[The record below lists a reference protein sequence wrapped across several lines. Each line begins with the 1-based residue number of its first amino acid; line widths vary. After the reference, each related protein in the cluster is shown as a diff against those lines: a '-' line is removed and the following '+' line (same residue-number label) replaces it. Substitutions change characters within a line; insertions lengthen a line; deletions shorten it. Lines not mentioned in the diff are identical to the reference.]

1 MTQKYIYA
9 FGDENTEGN
18 AEMKNLLGGK
28 GANLA
33 EMASLGIQVPPGFT
47 ISTEACAY
55 YFKHKNT
62 LPPKLWG
69 EVLACLKNLEQGL
82 ERKFGDTENPLLVA
96 VRSGARVSM
105 PGMMDTVL
113 NLGLNDSTVKGLA
126 KSTNNEWFALDSYR
140 RFIAMFGD
148 VVLGIPGER
157 FEALLAKKKLK
168 RKIEFDTE
176 FTSQELKALIK
187 QFKTLVV
194 RTTQEE
200 FPEDSMQQ
208 LRMTVEAVFNS
219 WNTER
224 ARTYRRLNGIP
235 HEWGTAV
242 TVQSMVFGNMGD
254 TSATGVAFTRN
265 PATGEKKFYGEY
277 MINAQ
282 GEDVVAGIRTPNSI
296 EKLEQDMPQ
305 VYQTLVKV
313 YQKLETHYKDMQ
325 DLEFTIED
333 QKLYLLQTRA
343 GKRTAAS
350 AIKVAIDMVNEGL
363 ISKREALMRVP
374 ANQLDQIFHPM
385 IDPKAKLKLLAKGL
399 GASPGAAAGKIVFTP
414 ERAQELAEKKEKVI
428 LVRTETS
435 PEDIHG
441 MSVSQ
446 GILTARGGMTSHAA
460 VVARAMG
467 KPCVSG
473 VNALEVNVKRKKCTL
488 GNIQLKELDSI
499 TLDGTTGQ
507 VIKGAVPLIQ
517 SRLTSNF
524 TRMMTWAGE
533 VRSLQIR
540 ANADTPHDAL
550 MARDF
555 GAQGIGLCRTE
566 HMFFDEERI
575 SLVRKMI
582 VAEDG
587 KVRDE
592 VLKKLLPIQ
601 RGDFTEIFKVMEG
614 FPVTVRL
621 LDPPLHE
628 FLPNSPAEIK
638 NLAKKMKVSP
648 GALGKKIENMKE
660 VNPMLGHRGCRLGI
674 TFPDIY
680 RMQVRAIVE
689 AACKLVKRGVKIFPE
704 IMVPL
709 VAHVNEF
716 KVVRE
721 LIMEVAEEVVQKT
734 GVPLN
739 YKIGSMIE
747 LPRTAL
753 MADEIAVEADF
764 FSFGTNDLTQ
774 TAFGL
779 SRDDAG
785 SFLNEY
791 LEKGLLTH
799 DPFVTVDTD
808 GVGQLIRIAIE
819 KGKKVKPNIHL
830 GVCGEHGGDPSSI
843 NFFNKMGLD
852 YVSCSPYRV
861 PTAILAAAQAVIR
874 EDHLNL
880 FPEFN
885 WQDS

>member
-1 MTQKYIYA
+1 MVQKKYVYA
-9 FGDENTEGN
+9 FGDKNTEGT

-28 GANLA
+28 GANLG

-47 ISTEACAY
+47 ISTEACVY
-55 YFKHKNT
+55 YFQNKNT
-62 LPPKLWG
+62 FPSKLWD
-69 EVLACLKNLEQGL
+69 EILSRLKDLEKVLGKN
-82 ERKFGDTENPLLVA
+82 FGDPVNPLLVS

-113 NLGLNDSTVKGLA
+113 NLGLNDTTARGLA
-126 KSTNNEWFALDSYR
+126 KSTKNEWFALDSYR
-140 RFIAMFGD
+140 RFIAMFGN

-157 FEALLAKKKLK
+157 FETILTKKKLK

-176 FTSQELKALIK
+176 FTIQELKALIR
-187 QFKTLVV
+187 QFKALVV
-194 RTTQEE
+194 RVTGEE
-200 FPEDSMQQ
+200 FLEDPMQQ
-208 LRMTVEAVFNS
+208 LRMAVEAVFNS

-224 ARTYRRLNGIP
+224 ARTYRRLNNIP
-235 HEWGTAV
+235 GEWGTAV
-242 TVQSMVFGNMGD
+242 TVQSMVFGNMGE

-277 MINAQ
+277 MLNAQ

-296 EKLEQDMPQ
+296 EMLEKDMPE
-305 VYQTLVKV
+305 VYQDLVKV
-313 YQKLETHYKDMQ
+313 YQKLENHYKDMQ
-325 DLEFTIED
+325 DLEFTIEN
-333 QKLYLLQTRA
+333 QKLFLLQTRS

-363 ISKREALMRVP
+363 LSKREALMRIP

-385 IDPKAKLKLLAKGL
+385 ISPKAKLKLIGKGL
-399 GASPGAAAGKIVFTP
+399 GASPGAASGKIVFTP
-414 ERAQELAEKKEKVI
+414 ELAQELADKKEKVI
-428 LVRTETS
+428 LVRMETS
-435 PEDIHG
+435 PEDIQG

-446 GILTARGGMTSHAA
+446 GILTAKGGMTSHAA

-473 VNALEVNVKRKKCTL
+473 VCSLDVNVKRKKCTL
-488 GNIQLKELDSI
+488 GDVQLKELDSI
-499 TLDGTTGQ
+499 TLDGTTGR
-507 VIKGAVPLIQ
+507 VIEGTVPLIQ

-533 VRSLQIR
+533 IRALQIR

-575 SLVRKMI
+575 FLVRKMI

-592 VLKKLLPIQ
+592 ALKKLLPIQ
-601 RGDFTEIFKVMEG
+601 RGDFTEIFKVMDG
-614 FPVTVRL
+614 LPVTIRL

-628 FLPNSPAEIK
+628 FLPNSPAETK
-638 NLAKKMKVSP
+638 NLAKEMNVSP
-648 GALGKKIENMKE
+648 MALAKKIETMKE

-689 AACKLVKRGVKIFPE
+689 AACRQVKKGVKVFPE

-716 KVVRE
+716 KIVRE
-721 LIMEVAEEVVQKT
+721 LIVEAAEDAIEKA
-734 GVPLN
+734 GVDLN
-739 YKIGSMIE
+739 YKIGTMIE
-747 LPRTAL
+747 LPRAAMT
-753 MADEIAVEADF
+753 ADEIAVEADF

-779 SRDDAG
+779 SRDDSG

-791 LEKGLLTH
+791 LDKGLLNH
-799 DPFVTVDTD
+799 DPFVSVDRD
-808 GVGQLIRIAIE
+808 GVGHLIRIAVE

-830 GVCGEHGGDPSSI
+830 GVCGEHGGDPASI
-843 NFFNKMGLD
+843 NFFNTLGLD

-861 PTAILAAAQAVIR
+861 PTAILAAAQAVIQ
-874 EDHLNL
+874 ED
-880 FPEFN
+880 
-885 WQDS
+885 S

>member
-1 MTQKYIYA
+1 MTQKYVYA
-9 FGDENTEGN
+9 FGDENTEGR
-18 AEMKNLLGGK
+18 AEMINLLGGK

-55 YFKHKNT
+55 YFQHKNT
-62 LPPKLWG
+62 LPAKLWD
-69 EVLACLKNLEQGL
+69 EVLTHLKELERVL
-82 ERKFGDTENPLLVA
+82 DRKFGDKDNPLLVS

-113 NLGLNDSTVKGLA
+113 NLGLNDATVLGLA
-126 KSTNNEWFALDSYR
+126 ESTKNEWFALDCYR
-140 RFIAMFGD
+140 RFISMFGN

-157 FEALLAKKKLK
+157 FEMILAKKKIK

-176 FTSQELKALIK
+176 FTIPEMKALIK
-187 QFKTLVV
+187 QFKALVV
-194 RTTQEE
+194 RSTQEA
-200 FPEDSMQQ
+200 FPEDVMLQ
-208 LRMTVEAVFNS
+208 LRMAVEAVFNS
-219 WNTER
+219 WNTDR
-224 ARTYRRLNGIP
+224 ARIYRRLNGIP
-235 HEWGTAV
+235 HEWGTGV
-242 TVQSMVFGNMGD
+242 TIQSMVFGNRGE

-277 MINAQ
+277 MVNAQ
-282 GEDVVAGIRTPNSI
+282 GEDVVAGIRTPRSI
-296 EKLEQDMPQ
+296 EKLEQDMPEVFQ
-305 VYQTLVKV
+305 ELVKV
-313 YQKLETHYKDMQ
+313 YQKLEKYYKDMQ
-325 DLEFTIED
+325 DLEFTIENE
-333 QKLYLLQTRA
+333 KLFLLQTRA

-385 IDPKAKLKLLAKGL
+385 IAPKAKLILLGKGL

-414 ERAQELAEKKEKVI
+414 ERAQELADKKEKVI
-428 LVRTETS
+428 LVRMETS

-441 MSVSQ
+441 MSVAQ
-446 GILTARGGMTSHAA
+446 GILTAKGGMTSHAA

-473 VNALEVNVKRKKCTL
+473 VSALEINAKRKTCKL
-488 GNIQLKELDSI
+488 GDIQLKELDWV
-499 TLDGTTGQ
+499 TLDGTTGR
-507 VIKGAVPLIQ
+507 VIKGAAPLIQ

-533 VRSLQIR
+533 IRSLEIR

-566 HMFFDEERI
+566 HMFFNEERI
-575 SLVRKMI
+575 FLVRKMI
-582 VAEDG
+582 LAGDK

-592 VLKKLLPIQ
+592 ALKKLLPIQ
-601 RGDFTEIFKVMEG
+601 RADFTEIFKVMEG
-614 FPVTVRL
+614 LPITVRL

-628 FLPNSPAEIK
+628 FLPKSSAEIK
-638 NLAKKMKVSP
+638 NLAKEMKVSA
-648 GALGKKIENMKE
+648 GALAKKIETMKE

-680 RMQVRAIVE
+680 KMQVRAIVE
-689 AACKLVKRGVKIFPE
+689 AACRQVKKGLKVFPE

-709 VAHVNEF
+709 VGHINEF
-716 KVVRE
+716 KIVHE
-721 LIMEVAEEVVQKT
+721 LIVEVAEEVIQKS
-734 GVPLN
+734 GVNLK
-739 YKIGSMIE
+739 YKIGTMIE
-747 LPRTAL
+747 LPRAAL
-753 MADEIAVEADF
+753 TADELAVQADF

-779 SRDDAG
+779 SRDDSG

-791 LEKGLLTH
+791 LDKGLLDN
-799 DPFVTVDTD
+799 DPFVSVDQG
-808 GVGQLIRIAIE
+808 GVGQLIGIAVE
-819 KGKKVKPNIHL
+819 KGKKVKPNLHI
-830 GVCGEHGGDPSSI
+830 GVCGEHGGDPASI
-843 NFFNKMGLD
+843 QFFNKMGLD

-861 PTAILAAAQAVIR
+861 PTAILAAAQAVIQ
-874 EDHLNL
+874 ED
-880 FPEFN
+880 
-885 WQDS
+885 S

>member
-1 MTQKYIYA
+1 MVQKKYVYA
-9 FGDENTEGN
+9 FGDENTEGT

-28 GANLA
+28 GANLG

-47 ISTEACAY
+47 ISTEACV
-55 YFKHKNT
+55 YFFQNKNT
-62 LPPKLWG
+62 FPAKLWD
-69 EVLACLKNLEQGL
+69 EILARLKDLEKSLGK
-82 ERKFGDTENPLLVA
+82 KFGDPVNPLLVS
-96 VRSGARVSM
+96 VRSGARISM

-113 NLGLNDSTVKGLA
+113 NLGLNDTTVQGLA
-126 KSTNNEWFALDSYR
+126 KSTKNEWFALDSYR
-140 RFIAMFGD
+140 RFIAMFGN

-157 FEALLAKKKLK
+157 FEAILTKKKLK
-168 RKIEFDTE
+168 RNIEFDTD
-176 FTSQELKALIK
+176 FTIQELKALIR
-187 QFKTLVV
+187 QFKALVV
-194 RTTQEE
+194 RVTGKE
-200 FPEDSMQQ
+200 FLEDPMQQ
-208 LRMTVEAVFNS
+208 LRMAVEAVFSS

-224 ARTYRRLNGIP
+224 ARTYRRLNDIP

-242 TVQSMVFGNMGD
+242 TVQSMVFGNMGE

-277 MINAQ
+277 MLNAQ

-296 EKLEQDMPQ
+296 EMLEKDMPE
-305 VYQTLVKV
+305 VYQDLVKI
-313 YQKLETHYKDMQ
+313 YQKLENHYKGMQ
-325 DLEFTIED
+325 DLEFTIEN
-333 QKLYLLQTRA
+333 QKLFLLQTRA

-385 IDPKAKLKLLAKGL
+385 ISPKAKLKLLGKGL

-414 ERAQELAEKKEKVI
+414 ERAQELADKKEKVV
-428 LVRTETS
+428 LVRMETS

-446 GILTARGGMTSHAA
+446 GILTAKGGMTSHAA

-473 VNALEVNVKRKKCTL
+473 VGNLDVNVKRKKCTL
-488 GNIQLKELDSI
+488 GGVQLKELDSI
-499 TLDGTTGQ
+499 TLDGTTGR
-507 VIKGAVPLIQ
+507 VIKGAVALIQ

-533 VRSLQIR
+533 VRALQIR

-575 SLVRKMI
+575 FLVRKMI
-582 VAEDG
+582 VAEDE
-587 KVRDE
+587 KVRE
-592 VLKKLLPIQ
+592 EALKKLLPIQ
-601 RGDFTEIFKVMEG
+601 RGDFAEIFKVMDG
-614 FPVTVRL
+614 LPVTIRL

-628 FLPNSPAEIK
+628 FLPNSNAETK
-638 NLAKKMKVSP
+638 NLAKEMKVSP
-648 GALGKKIENMKE
+648 SALGKKIETLKE

-680 RMQVRAIVE
+680 RMQVRAIIE
-689 AACKLVKRGVKIFPE
+689 AACRQVKKGLKVFPE

-716 KVVRE
+716 KTVRE
-721 LIMEVAEEVVQKT
+721 LIVEAAEDVIEKA
-734 GVPLN
+734 GVELN
-739 YKIGSMIE
+739 YKIGTMIE
-747 LPRTAL
+747 LPRAAMT
-753 MADEIAVEADF
+753 ADEIAEEADF

-779 SRDDAG
+779 SRDDSG

-791 LEKGLLTH
+791 LDQGLLNN
-799 DPFVTVDTD
+799 DPFVSVDRD
-808 GVGQLIRIAIE
+808 GVGQLIRIAVE

-830 GVCGEHGGDPSSI
+830 GVCGEHGGDPASI
-843 NFFNKMGLD
+843 NFFNTLGLD

-861 PTAILAAAQAVIR
+861 PTAILAAAQAVIQG
-874 EDHLNL
+874 DG
-880 FPEFN
+880 
-885 WQDS
+885 

>member
-157 FEALLAKKKLK
+157 FEEILAKKKLK

-176 FTSQELKALIK
+176 FTPQELKALIK
-187 QFKTLVV
+187 QFKALVV
-194 RTTQEE
+194 RATQEE
-200 FPEDSMQQ
+200 FPEDAMQQ
-208 LRMTVEAVFNS
+208 LRMTIEAVFNS

-224 ARTYRRLNGIP
+224 AQTYRRLNGIP

-282 GEDVVAGIRTPNSI
+282 GEDVVAGVRTPNSI
-296 EKLEQDMPQ
+296 EKLEQDMPEI
-305 VYQTLVKV
+305 YQTLVKV

>member
-1 MTQKYIYA
+1 MVQKKYVYS
-9 FGDENTEGN
+9 FGDENTEGK
-18 AEMKNLLGGK
+18 AEMRNLLGGK

-47 ISTEACAY
+47 ISTEACVY
-55 YFKHKNT
+55 YFQHKNKF
-62 LPPKLWG
+62 PAKLWDQILSRLG
-69 EVLACLKNLEQGL
+69 DLEKSLGK
-82 ERKFGDTENPLLVA
+82 KFGDPVNPLLVS

-113 NLGLNDSTVKGLA
+113 NLGLNDATVRGLA
-126 KSTNNEWFALDSYR
+126 KSTKNEWFAYDSYR
-140 RFIAMFGD
+140 RFISMFGN

-157 FEALLAKKKLK
+157 FEHILTKKKLK

-176 FTSQELKALIK
+176 FTIQELKALIR
-187 QFKTLVV
+187 QFKSLVV
-194 RTTQEE
+194 RVTG
-200 FPEDSMQQ
+200 EDFLEDPMQQ
-208 LRMTVEAVFNS
+208 LHKAVEAVFNS

-296 EKLEQDMPQ
+296 DMLAEDMPD
-305 VYQTLVKV
+305 VYQDLVKV
-313 YQKLETHYKDMQ
+313 YQKLENHYKDMQ
-325 DLEFTIED
+325 DLEFTIEN
-333 QKLYLLQTRA
+333 QRLFLLQTRA

-385 IDPKAKLKLLAKGL
+385 ISPKAKLKLLGKGL

-428 LVRTETS
+428 LVRMETS

-446 GILTARGGMTSHAA
+446 GILTAKGGMTSHAA

-473 VNALEVNVKRKKCTL
+473 VNNLDVNVKRKKCTL
-488 GNIQLKELDSI
+488 GGIQLKELDSI

-507 VIKGAVPLIQ
+507 VIEGAIPLIQ

-533 VRSLQIR
+533 VRALQIR

-575 SLVRKMI
+575 FLVRKMI
-582 VAEDG
+582 VADDA

-592 VLKKLLPIQ
+592 ALKKLLPIQ
-601 RGDFTEIFKVMEG
+601 RADFAEIFKVMSG
-614 FPVTVRL
+614 LPVTIRL

-628 FLPNSPAEIK
+628 FLPNSKAEVK
-638 NLAKKMKVSP
+638 NLAKEMKISP
-648 GALGKKIENMKE
+648 TALTKKIETLKE

-680 RMQVRAIVE
+680 IMQVRAIVE
-689 AACKLVKRGVKIFPE
+689 AACRQTKKGIKVFPE

-716 KVVRE
+716 KVVKE
-721 LIMEVAEEVVQKT
+721 LIVEVAEDAIEKA
-734 GVPLN
+734 GVDLD
-739 YKIGSMIE
+739 YKIGTMIE
-747 LPRTAL
+747 LPRAAMT
-753 MADEIAVEADF
+753 ADEIAVEADF

-785 SFLNEY
+785 SFLNQY
-791 LEKGLLTH
+791 LDKGLLTN
-799 DPFVTVDTD
+799 DPFVSVDQE
-808 GVGQLIRIAIE
+808 GVGQLIDSAVK
-819 KGKKVKPNIHL
+819 KGKQVKPNIHL
-830 GVCGEHGGDPSSI
+830 GVCGEHGGDPASI
-843 NFFNKMGLD
+843 NFFNTLDLD

-861 PTAILAAAQAVIR
+861 PTAILAAAQAVIQ
-874 EDHLNL
+874 ED
-880 FPEFN
+880 
-885 WQDS
+885 S

>member
-1 MTQKYIYA
+1 MAQKFTYA
-9 FGDENTEGN
+9 FGDENTEGKADMN
-18 AEMKNLLGGK
+18 DLLGGK

-33 EMASLGIQVPPGFT
+33 EMASLGVQVPPGFT
-47 ISTEACAY
+47 VSTEACVY
-55 YFKHKNT
+55 FFKHDYT
-62 LPPKLWG
+62 FPPKLWD
-69 EVLACLKNLEQGL
+69 EILSRLKNLERTL
-82 ERKFGDTENPLLVA
+82 KRKFGCTENPLLVS

-113 NLGLNDSTVKGLA
+113 NLGLNDATVRGLA
-126 KSTNNEWFALDSYR
+126 KSTKNEWFALDSYR
-140 RFIAMFGD
+140 RFISMFGD

-157 FEALLAKKKLK
+157 FEAILHKKKLK
-168 RKIEFDTE
+168 RNIEFDTDL
-176 FTSQELKALIK
+176 TIQELKGLIK
-187 QFKTLVV
+187 QYKTLVGRATHV
-194 RTTQEE
+194 E
-200 FPEDSMQQ
+200 FPEDPLQQ
-208 LRMTVEAVFNS
+208 LRMAVEAVFNS

-224 ARTYRRLNGIP
+224 ARTYRRLHAIP

-296 EKLEQDMPQ
+296 EKLEHDMPE
-305 VYQTLVKV
+305 VYQDLVKV
-313 YQKLETHYKDMQ
+313 YQKLENHYKDMQ
-325 DLEFTIED
+325 DLEFTIEN
-333 QKLYLLQTRA
+333 QKLFLLQTRS

-385 IDPKAKLKLLAKGL
+385 IAPKAKLKIVGKGL
-399 GASPGAAAGKIVFTP
+399 GASPGAAVGKIVFTP
-414 ERAQELAEKKEKVI
+414 ERAQELADKKEKVI
-428 LVRTETS
+428 LVRMETS

-446 GILTARGGMTSHAA
+446 GILTAKGGMTSHAA

-473 VNALEVNVKRKKCTL
+473 VSALDVNTKRKRCML
-488 GNIQLKELDSI
+488 GDLQLKELDLI
-499 TLDGTTGQ
+499 TLDGTTGR
-507 VIKGAVPLIQ
+507 VINGAAPLIQ
-517 SRLTSNF
+517 SRLTNNF

-575 SLVRKMI
+575 YLVRKMI

-587 KVRDE
+587 KTRDE
-592 VLKKLLPIQ
+592 ALKKLLPIQ

-628 FLPNSPAEIK
+628 FLPNSSAEIK
-638 NLAKKMKVSP
+638 NLAKEMKVSP
-648 GALGKKIENMKE
+648 KALGKKIEVMKE

-674 TFPDIY
+674 TFPNIY
-680 RMQVRAIVE
+680 KMQVRAILE
-689 AACKLVKRGVKIFPE
+689 AGCRLTKKGVKVYPE

-709 VAHVNEF
+709 ISHVNEF
-716 KVVRE
+716 KFVRE
-721 LIMEVAEEVVQKT
+721 LILEVAEEVTRKT
-734 GVPLN
+734 GVDLN
-739 YKIGSMIE
+739 YKIGTMIE
-747 LPRTAL
+747 LPRAAL
-753 MADEIAVEADF
+753 TADEIAVEADF

-779 SRDDAG
+779 SRDDSG
-785 SFLNEY
+785 SFLDEY
-791 LEKGLLTH
+791 LEKGLLSH
-799 DPFVTVDTD
+799 DPFVSVDQD
-808 GVGQLIRIAIE
+808 GMGQLISIAVE

-830 GVCGEHGGDPSSI
+830 GVCGEHGGDPASI
-843 NFFNKMGLD
+843 NFFNKVGLD

-861 PTAILAAAQAVIR
+861 PTAILAAAQAVIQ
-874 EDHLNL
+874 ED
-880 FPEFN
+880 
-885 WQDS
+885 S

>member
-1 MTQKYIYA
+1 MVQKKYVYA
-9 FGDENTEGN
+9 FGDKNTEGT
-18 AEMKNLLGGK
+18 AEMRNLLGGK
-28 GANLA
+28 GANLG

-47 ISTEACAY
+47 ISTEACVFF
-55 YFKHKNT
+55 FKNKNT
-62 LPPKLWG
+62 FPAKLWD
-69 EVLACLKNLEQGL
+69 EILARLKDLEKGL
-82 ERKFGDTENPLLVA
+82 GKRFGDSANPLLVS
-96 VRSGARVSM
+96 VRSGARISM

-113 NLGLNDSTVKGLA
+113 NLGLNDTTVQGLA
-126 KSTNNEWFALDSYR
+126 KSTKNEWFALDSYR

-157 FEALLAKKKLK
+157 FEAILTKKKLK
-168 RKIEFDTE
+168 RKIEFDTD
-176 FTSQELKALIK
+176 FTIQELRALIR
-187 QFKTLVV
+187 QFKALVV
-194 RTTQEE
+194 RVTGEE
-200 FPEDSMQQ
+200 FLADPMQQ
-208 LRMTVEAVFNS
+208 LRMAVEAVFNS

-224 ARTYRRLNGIP
+224 ARTYRRLNDIP
-235 HEWGTAV
+235 YEWGTAV
-242 TVQSMVFGNMGD
+242 TVQSMVFGNMGE

-265 PATGEKKFYGEY
+265 PATGEKRFYGEY

-296 EKLEQDMPQ
+296 EILEQDMPE
-305 VYQTLVKV
+305 VYQDLVKI
-313 YQKLETHYKDMQ
+313 YQKLENHYKDMQ
-325 DLEFTIED
+325 DLEFTIEN
-333 QKLYLLQTRA
+333 QKLYLLQTRS

-385 IDPKAKLKLLAKGL
+385 ISPKAKLKLLGKGL

-414 ERAQELAEKKEKVI
+414 ERAQELADKKEKVI
-428 LVRTETS
+428 LVRMETS

-446 GILTARGGMTSHAA
+446 GILTAKGGMTSHAA

-473 VNALEVNVKRKKCTL
+473 VSTLDVNVKRKKCTL
-488 GNIQLKELDSI
+488 GGVQLKEMDSV
-499 TLDGTTGQ
+499 TLDGTTGR

-533 VRSLQIR
+533 VRALQIR

-575 SLVRKMI
+575 FLVRKMI
-582 VAEDG
+582 VAEDE
-587 KVRDE
+587 KARE
-592 VLKKLLPIQ
+592 EALRKLLPIQ
-601 RGDFTEIFKVMEG
+601 RGDFSEIFKVMDG
-614 FPVTVRL
+614 LPVTIRL

-628 FLPNSPAEIK
+628 FLPNSTAEIK
-638 NLAKKMKVSP
+638 NLAKEMKVSP
-648 GALGKKIENMKE
+648 SALGKKIETLKE

-689 AACKLVKRGVKIFPE
+689 AACRQIKKAVKVLPE

-716 KVVRE
+716 KTVRE
-721 LIMEVAEEVVQKT
+721 LIVEAAEDVIERA
-734 GVPLN
+734 GVELN
-739 YKIGSMIE
+739 YKIGTMIE
-747 LPRTAL
+747 LPRAV
-753 MADEIAVEADF
+753 MSANEIAEEADF

-779 SRDDAG
+779 SRDDSG

-791 LEKGLLTH
+791 LDKGLLNH
-799 DPFVTVDTD
+799 DPFVSVDQD
-808 GVGQLIRIAIE
+808 GVGQLIRIAVE

-830 GVCGEHGGDPSSI
+830 GVCGEHGGDPASI
-843 NFFNKMGLD
+843 NFFNTLGLD

-861 PTAILAAAQAVIR
+861 PTSILAAAQAVIQ
-874 EDHLNL
+874 ED
-880 FPEFN
+880 
-885 WQDS
+885 S

>member
-1 MTQKYIYA
+1 MTQKYVYA
-9 FGDENTEGN
+9 FGNENSEGK
-18 AEMKNLLGGK
+18 AGMKDLLGGK

-47 ISTEACAY
+47 ISTEACVY
-55 YFKHKNT
+55 YFQHKNT
-62 LPPKLWG
+62 FPAKLWD
-69 EVLACLKNLEQGL
+69 EILARLKDLEKTL
-82 ERKFGDTENPLLVA
+82 DKKFGDPVNPLLVS

-113 NLGLNDSTVKGLA
+113 NLGLNDIAVKGLA
-126 KSTNNEWFALDSYR
+126 KSTKNEWFALDSYR
-140 RFIAMFGD
+140 RFISMFGN
-148 VVLGIPGER
+148 VVLGIPGEK
-157 FEALLAKKKLK
+157 FEHILAKNKLK

-176 FTSQELKALIK
+176 FTIQELKALIRK
-187 QFKTLVV
+187 FKALVV
-194 RTTQEE
+194 RVTGEE
-200 FPEDSMQQ
+200 FSEDPMQQ
-208 LRMTVEAVFNS
+208 LRMAVEAVFNS
-219 WNTER
+219 WNTDR

-242 TVQSMVFGNMGD
+242 SVQSMVFGNMGE

-277 MINAQ
+277 MLNAQ

-296 EKLEQDMPQ
+296 EMLEQDMPE
-305 VYQTLVKV
+305 VYQELVKV
-313 YQKLETHYKDMQ
+313 YQKLENHYKDMQ
-325 DLEFTIED
+325 DLEFTIEN
-333 QKLYLLQTRA
+333 QKLFLLQTRS

-374 ANQLDQIFHPM
+374 ANQLDQIFHPT
-385 IDPKAKLKLLAKGL
+385 ISPKAKVKLLGKGL

-414 ERAQELAEKKEKVI
+414 ERAQEMADKKEKVI
-428 LVRTETS
+428 LVRMETS
-435 PEDIHG
+435 PEDIQG

-473 VNALEVNVKRKKCTL
+473 VSALDVNVKRKKCTL
-488 GNIQLKELDSI
+488 GGVQLKEMDSI
-499 TLDGTTGQ
+499 TLDGTTGR
-507 VIKGAVPLIQ
+507 VIQGAAPLIQ
-517 SRLTSNF
+517 SKLTSNF

-533 VRSLQIR
+533 VRALQIR

-575 SLVRKMI
+575 FLVRKMI
-582 VAEDG
+582 VAEDS
-587 KVRDE
+587 KARDE
-592 VLKKLLPIQ
+592 ALKKLLPIQ
-601 RGDFTEIFKVMEG
+601 RGDFAEIFKVMEG
-614 FPVTVRL
+614 LPVTVRL

-638 NLAKKMKVSP
+638 NLAKEMKVSP
-648 GALGKKIENMKE
+648 MTLAKKIETMKE

-689 AACKLVKRGVKIFPE
+689 AACRQVKKGVKVFPE

-716 KVVRE
+716 KIVRE
-721 LIMEVAEEVVQKT
+721 LIVEVAEDAIEKA
-734 GVPLN
+734 GVGLN
-739 YKIGSMIE
+739 YKIGTMIE
-747 LPRTAL
+747 LPRAAMT
-753 MADEIAVEADF
+753 ADEIAPEADF

-779 SRDDAG
+779 SRDDSG

-791 LEKGLLTH
+791 LDKGLLNN
-799 DPFVTVDTD
+799 DPFVSVDQE
-808 GVGQLIRIAIE
+808 GVGQLIAIAVE

-830 GVCGEHGGDPSSI
+830 GVCGEHGGDPASI
-843 NFFNKMGLD
+843 NFFNKLGLD

-861 PTAILAAAQAVIR
+861 PTAILAAAQAVIQ
-874 EDHLNL
+874 ED
-880 FPEFN
+880 
-885 WQDS
+885 S

>member
-1 MTQKYIYA
+1 MVQKKYVYS
-9 FGDENTEGN
+9 FGDENTEGK
-18 AEMKNLLGGK
+18 AEMRNLLGGK

-47 ISTEACAY
+47 ISTEACVY
-55 YFKHKNT
+55 YFQHKNKF
-62 LPPKLWG
+62 PAKLWDQILSRLG
-69 EVLACLKNLEQGL
+69 DLEKSLGK
-82 ERKFGDTENPLLVA
+82 KFGDPVNPLLVS

-113 NLGLNDSTVKGLA
+113 NLGLNDATVRGLA
-126 KSTNNEWFALDSYR
+126 KSTKNEWFAYDSYR
-140 RFIAMFGD
+140 RFISMFGN

-157 FEALLAKKKLK
+157 FEHILTKKKLK

-176 FTSQELKALIK
+176 FTIQELKALIR
-187 QFKTLVV
+187 QFKSLVV
-194 RTTQEE
+194 RVTG
-200 FPEDSMQQ
+200 EDFLEDPMQQ
-208 LRMTVEAVFNS
+208 LHKAVEAVFNS

-296 EKLEQDMPQ
+296 DMLAEDMPD
-305 VYQTLVKV
+305 VYQDLVKV
-313 YQKLETHYKDMQ
+313 YQKLENHYKDMQ
-325 DLEFTIED
+325 DLEFTIEN
-333 QKLYLLQTRA
+333 QRLFLLQTRA

-385 IDPKAKLKLLAKGL
+385 ISPKAKLKLLGKGL

-428 LVRTETS
+428 LVRMETS

-446 GILTARGGMTSHAA
+446 GILTAKGGMTSHAA

-473 VNALEVNVKRKKCTL
+473 VNNLDVNVKRKKCTL
-488 GNIQLKELDSI
+488 GGIQLKELDSI

-507 VIKGAVPLIQ
+507 VIEGAIPLIQ

-533 VRSLQIR
+533 VRALQIR

-575 SLVRKMI
+575 FLVRKMI
-582 VAEDG
+582 VADDA

-592 VLKKLLPIQ
+592 ALKKLLPIQ
-601 RGDFTEIFKVMEG
+601 RADFAEIFKVMSG
-614 FPVTVRL
+614 LPVT
-621 LDPPLHE
+621 
-628 FLPNSPAEIK
+628 
-638 NLAKKMKVSP
+638 
-648 GALGKKIENMKE
+648 
-660 VNPMLGHRGCRLGI
+660 
-674 TFPDIY
+674 
-680 RMQVRAIVE
+680 
-689 AACKLVKRGVKIFPE
+689 
-704 IMVPL
+704 
-709 VAHVNEF
+709 
-716 KVVRE
+716 
-721 LIMEVAEEVVQKT
+721 
-734 GVPLN
+734 
-739 YKIGSMIE
+739 
-747 LPRTAL
+747 
-753 MADEIAVEADF
+753 
-764 FSFGTNDLTQ
+764 
-774 TAFGL
+774 
-779 SRDDAG
+779 
-785 SFLNEY
+785 
-791 LEKGLLTH
+791 
-799 DPFVTVDTD
+799 
-808 GVGQLIRIAIE
+808 
-819 KGKKVKPNIHL
+819 
-830 GVCGEHGGDPSSI
+830 
-843 NFFNKMGLD
+843 
-852 YVSCSPYRV
+852 
-861 PTAILAAAQAVIR
+861 
-874 EDHLNL
+874 
-880 FPEFN
+880 
-885 WQDS
+885 

>member
-1 MTQKYIYA
+1 MAKKYVYA
-9 FGDENTEGN
+9 FGDENSEGK

-28 GANLA
+28 GANLG
-33 EMASLGIQVPPGFT
+33 EMASLGIAVPPGFT
-47 ISTEACAY
+47 VSTEACV
-55 YFKHKNT
+55 YFFKYKYT
-62 LPPKLWG
+62 FPPKLWD
-69 EVLACLKNLEQGL
+69 EILSHLNNLERSL
-82 ERKFGDTENPLLVA
+82 KRKFGDSDNPLLVS
-96 VRSGARVSM
+96 VRSGARISM

-113 NLGLNDSTVKGLA
+113 NLGLNDTTVRGLA
-126 KSTNNEWFALDSYR
+126 KSTKNEWFALDSYR
-140 RFIAMFGD
+140 RFISMFGN
-148 VVLGIPGER
+148 VVLGIPGEH
-157 FEALLAKKKLK
+157 FETILEKKKIK
-168 RKIEFDTE
+168 RQIEFDTE
-176 FTSQELKALIK
+176 FTIQDLKGLIK
-187 QFKTLVV
+187 QFRSLVV
-194 RTTQEE
+194 RITQEE
-200 FPEDSMQQ
+200 FPKDPLQQ
-208 LRMTVEAVFNS
+208 LRMAIEAVFNS

-242 TVQSMVFGNMGD
+242 TIQSMVFGNMGD

-296 EKLEQDMPQ
+296 EQLEQDMPE
-305 VYQTLVKV
+305 VYETLAKV
-313 YQKLETHYKDMQ
+313 YQKLENHYKDMQ
-325 DLEFTIED
+325 DLEFTIEN
-333 QKLYLLQTRA
+333 QKLFLLQTRA

-385 IDPKAKLKLLAKGL
+385 IDPKAKLKLVGKGL

-414 ERAQELAEKKEKVI
+414 ERAQELADKKEKVI
-428 LVRTETS
+428 LVRMETS

-473 VNALEVNVKRKKCTL
+473 VHAMEVNAKRKKCTL
-488 GNIQLKELDSI
+488 GGLQFKELDSI

-507 VIKGAVPLIQ
+507 VIKGAVQLIQ

-575 SLVRKMI
+575 FLVRKMI

-592 VLKKLLPIQ
+592 ALKKLLPIQ

-614 FPVTVRL
+614 YPVTVRL

-628 FLPNSPAEIK
+628 FLPNTRLEIK
-638 NLAKKMKVSP
+638 NLAKEMKISAA
-648 GALGKKIENMKE
+648 ALGKKIEKMKE

-674 TFPDIY
+674 TFPSIY
-680 RMQVRAIVE
+680 SMQVKAIIE
-689 AACKLVKRGVKIFPE
+689 AACRLAKKGLKVFPE

-709 VAHVNEF
+709 VGHVNEF
-716 KVVRE
+716 KIVRE
-721 LIMEVAEEVVQKT
+721 LILEAAEEVISKA
-734 GVPLN
+734 GVDLK
-739 YKIGSMIE
+739 YKVGTMIE
-747 LPRTAL
+747 LPRAAVT
-753 MADEIAVEADF
+753 ADEIAVEADF

-779 SRDDAG
+779 SRDDSG
-785 SFLNEY
+785 SFLNKY
-791 LEKGLLTH
+791 LDKGLLNH
-799 DPFVTVDTD
+799 DPFVTVDQE
-808 GVGQLIRIAIE
+808 GLGQLMNIAVE
-819 KGKKVKPNIHL
+819 KGKRVNSNLHL
-830 GVCGEHGGDPSSI
+830 GVCGEHGGDPTSI
-843 NFFNKMGLD
+843 KFFNRLGLD

-861 PTAILAAAQAVIR
+861 PTAILAAAQAVIQ
-874 EDHLNL
+874 EDH
-880 FPEFN
+880 
-885 WQDS
+885 

>member
-1 MTQKYIYA
+1 MVQKKYVYS
-9 FGDENTEGN
+9 FGDENTEGK
-18 AEMKNLLGGK
+18 AEMRNLLGGK

-47 ISTEACAY
+47 ISTEACVY
-55 YFKHKNT
+55 YFQHKNKF
-62 LPPKLWG
+62 PAKLWDQILSRLG
-69 EVLACLKNLEQGL
+69 DLEKSLGK
-82 ERKFGDTENPLLVA
+82 KFGDPVNPLLVS

-113 NLGLNDSTVKGLA
+113 NLGLNDATVRGLA
-126 KSTNNEWFALDSYR
+126 KSTKNEWFAYDSYR
-140 RFIAMFGD
+140 RFISMFGN

-157 FEALLAKKKLK
+157 FEHILTKKKLK

-176 FTSQELKALIK
+176 FTIQELKALIR
-187 QFKTLVV
+187 QFKSLVV
-194 RTTQEE
+194 RVTG
-200 FPEDSMQQ
+200 EDFLEDPMQQ
-208 LRMTVEAVFNS
+208 LHKAVEAVFNS

-296 EKLEQDMPQ
+296 DMLAEDMPD
-305 VYQTLVKV
+305 VYQDLVKV
-313 YQKLETHYKDMQ
+313 YQKLENHYKDMQ
-325 DLEFTIED
+325 DLEFTIEN
-333 QKLYLLQTRA
+333 QRLFLLQTRA

-385 IDPKAKLKLLAKGL
+385 ISPKAKLKLLGKGL

-428 LVRTETS
+428 LVRMETS

-446 GILTARGGMTSHAA
+446 GILTAKGGMTSHAA

-473 VNALEVNVKRKKCTL
+473 VNNLDVNVKRKKCTL
-488 GNIQLKELDSI
+488 GVIQLKELDSI

-507 VIKGAVPLIQ
+507 VIEGAIPLIQ

-533 VRSLQIR
+533 VRALQIR

-575 SLVRKMI
+575 FLVRKMI
-582 VAEDG
+582 VADDA

-592 VLKKLLPIQ
+592 ALKKLLPIQ
-601 RGDFTEIFKVMEG
+601 RADFAEIFKVMSG
-614 FPVTVRL
+614 LPVTIRL

-628 FLPNSPAEIK
+628 FLPNSKAEFK
-638 NLAKKMKVSP
+638 NLAKEMKISP
-648 GALGKKIENMKE
+648 TALTKKIETLKE

-680 RMQVRAIVE
+680 IMQVRAIVE
-689 AACKLVKRGVKIFPE
+689 AACRQTKKGIKVFPE

-716 KVVRE
+716 KVVKE
-721 LIMEVAEEVVQKT
+721 LIVEVAEDAIEKA
-734 GVPLN
+734 GVDLD
-739 YKIGSMIE
+739 YKIGTMIE
-747 LPRTAL
+747 LPRAAMT
-753 MADEIAVEADF
+753 ADEIAVEADF

-785 SFLNEY
+785 SFLNQY
-791 LEKGLLTH
+791 LDKGLLTN
-799 DPFVTVDTD
+799 DPFVSVDQE
-808 GVGQLIRIAIE
+808 GVGQLIDSAVK
-819 KGKKVKPNIHL
+819 KGKQVKPNIHL
-830 GVCGEHGGDPSSI
+830 GVCGEHGGDPASI
-843 NFFNKMGLD
+843 NFFNTLDLD

-861 PTAILAAAQAVIR
+861 PTAILAAAQAVIQ
-874 EDHLNL
+874 ED
-880 FPEFN
+880 
-885 WQDS
+885 S